1 MPLIRR
7 LGRELLAPMFVT
19 SGLDSFRHPERLAGK
34 AATVTTPLADAFGL
48 PDDPVMFVRLN
59 GAVQVVAGTMLAMN
73 RLPRVAALALVGSL
87 IPTTIA
93 GHRFWTESDASS
105 RAAQRI
111 QFLKNAAMLGG
122 LLVVVSERSRGARGA
137 VN

>member
-19 SGLDSFRHPERLAGK
+19 GGLDALRHPGPK
-34 AATVTTPLADAFGL
+34 AAKASAITTPLAETFGL
-48 PDDPVMFVRLN
+48 PDDPELFVQVN
-59 GAVQVVAGTMLAMN
+59 GAVQVVAGTLLAIG
-73 RLPRVAALALVGSL
+73 RVPRFAALVLAASLV
-87 IPTTIA
+87 PTTIA
-93 GHRFWTESDASS
+93 GHRFWSETDPAA

-122 LLVVVSERSRGARGA
+122 LLIVVSQRPRRTEA
-137 VN
+137 VS